1 MKKSNFWCG
10 LTYALL
16 GLTFLLA
23 GLLWETRLSSLS
35 VGFGAGMLGSGV
47 TQLARYRKWT
57 RPENAETYRERLE
70 EEQIELRDER
80 KAMLRDRSGRYAW
93 LLGMLL
99 CALSI
104 LVFGVLGALEIVEN
118 SRMMILFLGAY
129 FIVLFGGGVL
139 FYRRLYKNFCG
150 RTDKKVG
157 GGKSPP
163 RPLALISQ

>member
-118 SRMMILFLGAY
+118 SRMMILFLAAY
-129 FIVLFGGGVL
+129 FIVQYGAGVF
-139 FYRRLYKNFCG
+139 FYRRLEKKYCG
-150 RTDKKVG
+150 RTDAKEAR
-157 GGKSPP
+157 GKSPP